1 MKLKPVYLMILVLFS
16 CGGEGEN
23 VEKKGTVLE
32 NFSYTVDTVVVN
44 PGEEII
50 NLSRGLGTAALSQD
64 RKYIYQ
70 LDVANTKINQV
81 NLDNMILE
89 KQFPMEKEGP
99 NGIGQ
104 YVFSMQ
110 FMDNGDLYM
119 GGYNSNGL
127 FNLQGEKVKDLNV
140 KPEELAGLEKVESN
154 LLTSGLKL
162 TKNGKYMFSLPGD
175 FLGETIDLAIIDVE
189 NKSGKLRKIP
199 AMETALKYNLSF
211 RTDNMIQYYGESITV
226 NLIED
231 QVLITNSANNK
242 IYNYNIEQDSLY
254 LIDYNFT
261 LTANEKDKPII
272 QKVTSEQAFK
282 SEQEKAQMQIY
293 FGNLLHDRENKR
305 FFRFGR
311 IWGPQVEEGQTR
323 KGEFFIF
330 VFDQELK
337 LIGEAKLEGIKDIPY
352 SAFFKAGKLWNYVN
366 VDDELGFAVFDF
378 KF

>member
-1 MKLKPVYLMILVLFS
+1 
-16 CGGEGEN
+16 
-23 VEKKGTVLE
+23 
-32 NFSYTVDTVVVN
+32 
-44 PGEEII
+44 
-50 NLSRGLGTAALSQD
+50 
-64 RKYIYQ
+64 
-70 LDVANTKINQV
+70 
-81 NLDNMILE
+81 
-89 KQFPMEKEGP
+89 
-99 NGIGQ
+99 
-104 YVFSMQ
+104 
-110 FMDNGDLYM
+110 
-119 GGYNSNGL
+119 
-127 FNLQGEKVKDLNV
+127 
-140 KPEELAGLEKVESN
+140 
-154 LLTSGLKL
+154 
-162 TKNGKYMFSLPGD
+162 
-175 FLGETIDLAIIDVE
+175 
-189 NKSGKLRKIP
+189 
-199 AMETALKYNLSF
+199 METALKYNLSF
-211 RTDNMIQYYGESITV
+211 RTDNMVQYYGESITV

-261 LTANEKDKPII
+261 LTPNEKDKPII

-352 SAFFKAGKLWNYVN
+352 SAFFKDGKLWNYVN
-366 VDDELGFAVFDF
+366 VDDELGFAVIDF